1 MVLKGKVLNNGPSDG
16 PFPRYGTQSVS
27 FKMFQDFVKSGKLV
41 LLKDENE
48 EFIKTEDLEGHAS
61 TVNQVRFNQKNLMAT
76 CGDDNTVKV
85 FSFK

>member
-1 MVLKGKVLNNGPSDG
+1 M
-16 PFPRYGTQSVS
+16 
-27 FKMFQDFVKSGKLV
+27 V

-48 EFIKTEDLEGHAS
+48 EFIKIGDLEGHSS